1 MKLTILYCLYIE
13 KINVLLI
20 YFFSMNKYIGK
31 VQNNQIFVENLY
43 LKIGGEM
50 LKWFKKIKLSK
61 KVILIVLIIGI
72 SSYIGIKYIDIEEV
86 EEIKPEEEIA
96 VVDDN
101 KFINIIGYV
110 LNDENGQIER
120 NIFTVK
126 QNDIVIDMYK
136 NILNKI
142 IEINDNENIKS
153 IGEIISLNV
162 KDSNLNQGNL
172 KIEFENDISDFEI
185 LSEKDRGYVIEMIDK
200 TMKEIN
206 EINEIKYYFGDKE
219 YIPSV

>member
-1 MKLTILYCLYIE
+1 
-13 KINVLLI
+13 
-20 YFFSMNKYIGK
+20 
-31 VQNNQIFVENLY
+31 
-43 LKIGGEM
+43 M
-50 LKWFKKIKLSK
+50 LKWFKKVKLSK

-126 QNDIVIDMYK
+126 QNEIVIDMYK

-153 IGEIISLNV
+153 IGEIINLKV